1 MIHIYTV
8 AAFLLTVAILA
19 LYGWFWYITLRAYR
33 YMRDVVEPHKG
44 MHLSGVATTA
54 TDKEKERQAFNA

>member
-1 MIHIYTV
+1 MIRVYTI
-8 AAFLLTVAILA
+8 AGFLLTLAILA

-33 YMRDVVEPHKG
+33 YMRDVVESRKG
-44 MHLSGVATTA
+44 TSLPYVAATA